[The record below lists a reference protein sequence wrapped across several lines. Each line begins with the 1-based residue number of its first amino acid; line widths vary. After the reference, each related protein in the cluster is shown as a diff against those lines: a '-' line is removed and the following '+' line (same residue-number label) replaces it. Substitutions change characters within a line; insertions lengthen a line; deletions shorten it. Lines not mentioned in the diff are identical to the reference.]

1 MLLGGE
7 VKRVVV
13 RVLSARVLQCL
24 ISLSLSLRLAL
35 LLLLLL
41 HMLMLLTTVPR
52 VGFVLKLLVLVQL
65 VSGRKRGCALHV
77 VCLVLG

>member
-24 ISLSLSLRLAL
+24 ISLSLSLRLA